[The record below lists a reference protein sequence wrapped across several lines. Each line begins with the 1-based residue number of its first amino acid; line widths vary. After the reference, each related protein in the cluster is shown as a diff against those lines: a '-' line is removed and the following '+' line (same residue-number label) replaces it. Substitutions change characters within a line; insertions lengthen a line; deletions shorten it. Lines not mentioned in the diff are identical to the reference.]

1 MAGLILKAPYYS
13 PKSKA
18 KNGGTRG
25 GYAEYISTREGVE
38 VLPRGGMADY
48 VGERRGSN
56 GLFTDEGVPTVLS
69 QVKAEIDSHPGNVWG
84 LIFSL
89 KREDAERLGYN
100 SASQWMNLLRSRRND
115 IAQAMRIAPGNLRW
129 YAAYHDKEDHPHVHM
144 LVWSTRPKEPYLNP
158 QGIESIKRTIAGDI
172 FRQDLISIY
181 DEQTRIR
188 DDIRAKYRERMREIV
203 EEFSRNSY
211 RCPPMEVLFIE
222 LTARLKKAKG
232 KKQYGYLDKN
242 TKKIVNDIVKLLA
255 VEPALAELYDL
266 WYKCKCEIQHIYTD
280 ADPIRIPIEENKEFK
295 SIRNAVV
302 NIAVDYG
309 NKMTDDELTEARQTG
324 TGKNNAPPPSKF
336 KGYITALLR
345 HASSIIDTSSAMED
359 SKVSAVDSKLKR
371 EIEQKKRGEMS
382 MV

>member
-13 PKSKA
+13 PKSTP

-48 VGERRGSN
+48 VGERRGSH
-56 GLFTDEGVPTVLS
+56 GLFTDEGVPIVLS
-69 QVKAEIDSHPGNVWG
+69 QVKEEIDNHPGNVWG

-144 LVWSTRPKEPYLNP
+144 LVWSTRPKEPYLSK
-158 QGIESIKRTIAGDI
+158 QGIETIKRTIAGDI

-188 DDIRAKYRERMREIV
+188 DDVRARYRDRMREIV
-203 EEFSRNSY
+203 EKISQSTIHWPE
-211 RCPPMEVLFIE
+211 MEMLFLT
-222 LTARLKKAKG
+222 LTARVRKAKG
-232 KKQYGYLDKN
+232 KKVYGYLDKN
-242 TKKIVNDIVKLLA
+242 TKKIVDEIVQMIATDNDI
-255 VEPALAELYDL
+255 AELYDL
-266 WYKCKCEIQHIYTD
+266 WYKCKCEINRTYTD
-280 ADPIRIPIEENKEFK
+280 ADPIKIPIEENKEFK

-302 NIAVDYG
+302 NIAVHYG
-309 NKMTDDELTEARQTG
+309 DKLDRAEVQNSSDDS
-324 TGKNNAPPPSKF
+324 APKPLPKF
-336 KGYITALLR
+336 GGYITALFR
-345 HASSIIDTSSAMED
+345 HASSIIDNSAAMED
-359 SKVSAVDSKLKR
+359 SKAPVVDSKLRR

>member
-1 MAGLILKAPYYS
+1 MAGLILKAPYYL
-13 PKSKA
+13 PKSTP

-48 VGERRGSN
+48 VGERRGSH
-56 GLFTDEGVPTVLS
+56 GLFTDEGVPIVLS
-69 QVKAEIDSHPGNVWG
+69 QVKAEIDDHPGNVWG

-115 IAQAMRIAPGNLRW
+115 IAQAMRISPGNLRW

-144 LVWSTRPKEPYLNP
+144 LVWSTRPTEPYLGK
-158 QGIESIKRTIAGDI
+158 QGIETIKRTIAGDI

-188 DDIRAKYRERMREIV
+188 DDIRVRYRERMREIV
-203 EEFSRNSY
+203 EKISQSTIHWPE
-211 RCPPMEVLFIE
+211 MEMLFLT
-222 LTARLKKAKG
+222 LTARVRKAKG
-232 KKQYGYLDKN
+232 KKVYGYLDKN
-242 TKKIVNDIVKLLA
+242 TKKIVDEIVQMIATDNDI
-255 VEPALAELYDL
+255 AELYDL
-266 WYKCKCEIQHIYTD
+266 WYKCKCEINRTYTD
-280 ADPIRIPIEENKEFK
+280 ADPMKIPIEENKEFK

-302 NIAVDYG
+302 NIAVHYG
-309 NKMTDDELTEARQTG
+309 DKLNQAEAQNTSSDP
-324 TGKNNAPPPSKF
+324 APKPLPKF
-336 KGYITALLR
+336 GGYITALFR
-345 HASSIIDTSSAMED
+345 HVSSIIDTSSAMED
-359 SKVSAVDSKLKR
+359 SKAPVVDSKLKR

-382 MV
+382 MY

>member
-13 PKSKA
+13 PRSTP

-56 GLFTDEGVPTVLS
+56 GLFSDEGVPIVLS
-69 QVKAEIDSHPGNVWG
+69 QVKEEIDNHPGNVWG

-89 KREDAERLGYN
+89 KSEDAESLGYN
-100 SASQWMNLLRSRRND
+100 SAGQWMNLLRSRRND

-144 LVWSTRPKEPYLNP
+144 LVWSTRPKEPYLSRD
-158 QGIESIKRTIAGDI
+158 GIETIKRTVAGDI

-188 DDIRAKYRERMREIV
+188 DDLRARYRERMREIV
-203 EEFSRNSY
+203 EEFSRHSY
-211 RCPPMEVLFIE
+211 RCPPMELLFLE
-222 LTARLKKAKG
+222 LTGRLKKAKG

-242 TKKIVNDIVKLLA
+242 TKKLVDEIVKLLA
-255 VEPALAELYDL
+255 VQPDLAELYDL
-266 WYKCKCEIQHIYTD
+266 WYKCKCEISRTYTD
-280 ADPIRIPIEENKEFK
+280 ANPIKIPIEENKEFK

-302 NIAVDYG
+302 NIAVHYG
-309 NKMTDDELTEARQTG
+309 EKMSDDELTEAKKTA
-324 TGKNNAPPPSKF
+324 TGKNNATLPPKF
-336 KGYITALLR
+336 SGYITSLMR
-345 HASSIIDTSSAMED
+345 HAGSIIDNSSAMEEH
-359 SKVSAVDSKLKR
+359 KAPAVDSKLKR